1 MTNDLWTP
9 AETETLMARFYAG
22 KGMKAIAKELGRSYW
37 ATEAKVRREIQCGNI
52 VDRGNMVW
60 RSKQLLTAGYTVQ
73 ECAEI
78 IGCPEPIAVLALHEL
93 APERGEARGVV

>member
-1 MTNDLWTP
+1 MTCKPWTP
-9 AETETLMARFYAG
+9 AEIEILIARFFAG
-22 KGMKAIAKELGRSYW
+22 DGIRAISARLGRSYW
-37 ATEAKVRREIQCGNI
+37 ATEAKIRREIHQQGNI

-78 IGCPEPIAVLALHEL
+78 IGCPEPIVVLALHEL
-93 APERGEARGVV
+93 GAA